1 MYIYAYRYIYT
12 HWKSVFGTMVFF
24 SGMRGYLG
32 YITNIYIYIQICSFL
47 LRTQEHPAKEPEELG
62 AEAKDTG
69 ECGRGNKGVWKGAGN
84 QKKHAGR
91 PLIYGGFW
99 PGSFELK

>member
-1 MYIYAYRYIYT
+1 MDKKHTYIYIYT
-12 HWKSVFGTMVFF
+12 HWKSVFGTMFF
-24 SGMRGYLG
+24 SGMRGHLG
-32 YITNIYIYIQICSFL
+32 YITNIYIYIYKCSFL
-47 LRTQEHPAKEPEELG
+47 LQTQEHPAKEPEELG

-99 PGSFELK
+99 PGLF

>member
-1 MYIYAYRYIYT
+1 
-12 HWKSVFGTMVFF
+12 MVFF
-24 SGMRGYLG
+24 WDKGTSWLYNK
-32 YITNIYIYIQICSFL
+32 YIYIIYIYIQICSFL
-47 LRTQEHPAKEPEELG
+47 LQTQEHPPKEPEELG